1 MTEFLTGELKRTF
14 ERATLEH
21 TAKHNLGS
29 EGWQAYRQITER
41 YQQARAELER
51 TYAREY
57 DTRVEV
63 ARAALIE
70 EAGIM
75 RREFT
80 PRFGAQDR
88 FNPAA
93 INRQA
98 HRWVRGA
105 HKAQLSKLENR
116 KCDALAQMIAAHD
129 RPPLPMPRSA
139 DPQNPGPAQTP
150 ASITKSPTRS
160 R

>member
-21 TAKHNLGS
+21 IAKHNLGGD
-29 EGWQAYRQITER
+29 GWQAYRQITER
-41 YQQARAELER
+41 YEHARAELER

-63 ARAALIE
+63 ARAALVE
-70 EAGIM
+70 DAGIM

-80 PRFGAQDR
+80 PRFGALDR

-98 HRWVRGA
+98 HRSVRHA
-105 HKAQLSKLENR
+105 HEAELSHLDDI
-116 KCDALAQMIAAHD
+116 KCDALSHMIAALD
-129 RPPLPMPRSA
+129 RPPHPISPSA
-139 DPQNPGPAQTP
+139 DPQNPRPAHTP
-150 ASITKSPTRS
+150 ASITTSPTRS

>member
-1 MTEFLTGELKRTF
+1 MTDTLTNDLKRTF

-21 TAKHNLGS
+21 TAKHNLGGD
-29 EGWQAYRQITER
+29 GWNAYQKITEEFEQSR
-41 YQQARAELER
+41 VALER
-51 TYAREY
+51 SYAREY

-63 ARAALIE
+63 ARAALID

-93 INRQA
+93 IDRQA
-98 HRWVRGA
+98 HRSVRRA
-105 HKAQLSKLENR
+105 HEAARLHLEN
-116 KCDALAQMIAAHD
+116 KESDALRQVIDTFGRPPPVIPAPPD
-129 RPPLPMPRSA
+129 RP
-139 DPQNPGPAQTP
+139 DPGPKHPP
-150 ASITKSPTRS
+150 AMITTSPTRP